1 MGSFEWMEVETLS
14 TEITALESRLA
25 AAKSRHNYGLVK
37 VVKEQIAAAQQ
48 RRGRYL
54 AHITTS
60 LAESLESP
68 AESKTA
74 PETPPRQRAVGQK
87 NRDEPAAP
95 EPPSAELADPVAAEA
110 LEEAAEPEQPIAD
123 PAAADV
129 SAEPEPTSARFSES
143 DMPDISGALATPDQL
158 PEPADAARAEAP
170 TQLANPDQPVAEPAD
185 TAPAEV
191 PKQRADPIAGS
202 GDPSPNADTIEG
214 VIDVWDQL
222 TPTHIEHAKHELG
235 IRRAEMLARHAEEI
249 KALESDQGEINA
261 LAQAIDAFVRKFN
274 QPSAASVV
282 RLDEQRD
289 RLQNQA

>member
-74 PETPPRQRAVGQK
+74 PETPPRQRSVGQK

-110 LEEAAEPEQPIAD
+110 LEEA
-123 PAAADV
+123 
-129 SAEPEPTSARFSES
+129 AEPEPTSARFSES

-170 TQLANPDQPVAEPAD
+170 TQLADPDQPVAEPAD

-191 PKQRADPIAGS
+191 PKRRADPIAGS